1 MSNVYKPQK
10 SPRNPKCARCRNHG
24 FIVQLK
30 GHSGQCQFLKC
41 NCWKCSLIAERTKIM
56 AFQRRIK
63 KTNKEESALNLTWS
77 RPSDTPVDG
86 TLSGRVENAHLPDT
100 SGVMFPGPGT
110 RTETVIKMPPQRVE
124 EAYGRTY
131 AEMEVP
137 DKSAKDGHDPWITHE
152 PQRKSTPGGGDHG
165 GEDGGYGAPWSGI
178 QDASSAM
185 SRSGPHFPSDY
196 VIAEVGGQRDMY
208 SGEMVAMQFPF
219 KFFSGYPNAYAACPA
234 ILVNMPLPPPGPFKV
249 GNGPMCFPHFPAP
262 GPMHYPPEAG
272 PINGG
277 RVPFFA
283 PHPPGSD
290 IRPGSYLEELVLRSH
305 PSPQSSLPKDREHG
319 TSGHPHSNQ
328 GSESS
333 SLENASSS
341 QNTV

>member
-1 MSNVYKPQK
+1 AAEHRQPNGKLIMSNVYKPQK

-77 RPSDTPVDG
+77 RPGDTPVDG
-86 TLSGRVENAHLPDT
+86 TLSGRVENAHLPET

-137 DKSAKDGHDPWITHE
+137 DKSAKDGHGPWITHE

-185 SRSGPHFPSDY
+185 SRSKW
-196 VIAEVGGQRDMY
+196 INLLLN
-208 SGEMVAMQFPF
+208 
-219 KFFSGYPNAYAACPA
+219 KF
-234 ILVNMPLPPPGPFKV
+234 I
-249 GNGPMCFPHFPAP
+249 
-262 GPMHYPPEAG
+262 
-272 PINGG
+272 
-277 RVPFFA
+277 
-283 PHPPGSD
+283 
-290 IRPGSYLEELVLRSH
+290 
-305 PSPQSSLPKDREHG
+305 
-319 TSGHPHSNQ
+319 
-328 GSESS
+328 
-333 SLENASSS
+333 
-341 QNTV
+341 